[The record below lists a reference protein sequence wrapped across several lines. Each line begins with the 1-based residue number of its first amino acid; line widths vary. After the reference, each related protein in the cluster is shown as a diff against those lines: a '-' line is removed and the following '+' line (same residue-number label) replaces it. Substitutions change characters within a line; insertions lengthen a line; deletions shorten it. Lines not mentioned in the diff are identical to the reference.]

1 MRPLDT
7 ESARLMDI
15 SGGPAE
21 DALSRLLHDLRI
33 TGVSYG
39 YGRLSAPWGIAFPDE
54 DAARLHCVIE
64 GEAWLSVEGEPPR
77 RLEAGDVAFLA
88 RGRAHIL
95 RSTQGGPTTCV
106 HDLET
111 EIIGDRVY
119 SLEPCL
125 RPDAVIASCSVTFHE
140 PCLHPLL
147 DLMPI
152 ALTTT
157 GAQTDPTLKIL
168 LEAMSD
174 EIVAPKI
181 GGATVLARL
190 ADVVVTRIVRTW
202 VNSEEA
208 RTQGWL
214 SVLRDPQIG
223 RALSAMHRAPG
234 QDWSLVE
241 LAAIAGLSRSVFAER
256 FATTMGQPPA
266 RYLVRLRML
275 LASRLLKE
283 QRLGIAVVAR
293 QLGYLSVP
301 AFSRAIKRHL
311 GQSPG
316 DLRRG
321 SGSKSGE
328 ALAQGPC
335 IFSTPSPTAVKGTS
349 PKRSHAGAA

>member
-1 MRPLDT
+1 MTVSGSRPASLT
-7 ESARLMDI
+7 DI
-15 SGGPAE
+15 AGGPAE

-39 YGRLSAPWGIAFPDE
+39 YGRLSAPWGIEFPDE

-64 GEAWLSVEGEPPR
+64 GEAWLSVDGEPPR
-77 RLEAGDVAFLA
+77 KLGAGDVAFLA
-88 RGRAHIL
+88 RGTTHAL
-95 RSTQGGPTTCV
+95 RGAQGGPVTCV

-111 EIIGDRVY
+111 ETVGDRVY
-119 SLEPCL
+119 TLQPCL

-147 DLMPI
+147 ELMPTV
-152 ALTTT
+152 LTTS
-157 GAQTDPTLKIL
+157 GAQADPTLTVL

-174 EIVAPKI
+174 EIIAPKI

-190 ADVVVTRIVRTW
+190 ADVVVTRIIRSW
-202 VNSEEA
+202 VNSDEA
-208 RTQGWL
+208 QTQGWL
-214 SVLRDPQIG
+214 SVLRDPRIG

-234 QDWSLVE
+234 QAWTLIE
-241 LAAIAGLSRSVFAER
+241 LAEISGLSRSVFAER

-283 QRLGIAVVAR
+283 QRLGISVVAHR
-293 QLGYLSVP
+293 LGYLSVP

-321 SGSKSGE
+321 S
-328 ALAQGPC
+328 
-335 IFSTPSPTAVKGTS
+335 
-349 PKRSHAGAA
+349 AARTVR